1 MPFPSYI
8 LLYLVEL
15 QDGFDGLESSS
26 NIPVCSLFLLVVC
39 IHLSLGRFYHMAWA
53 TVRWLLWV
61 AEARKETE
69 IMNYTYLVVLSIIV
83 LLVGGALGYLVRY
96 FWLEKKHRKFEE
108 DARNLIAESKKEAET
123 IKKEAILQ
131 AKDSLFQM
139 KVEFEKESKEGRK
152 EFQNLEKRILQKEE
166 NLDRKA
172 EALDKKEAAV
182 GKREKQVDQQE
193 KNLVGREKELE
204 SVLKEER
211 KRLESISMMSA
222 EEAKEMLLRTIEGEA
237 RHDAAVLVKKIETEA
252 REIGDR
258 KAKDII
264 ALAIQRYSGDY
275 VAEKTVSVVNLPN
288 EEMKGRIIGREGR
301 NIRAIEASTG
311 VDLIID
317 DTPEAVILSGFN
329 PVRREVARISLER
342 LISDG
347 RIHPARI
354 EEIVEKVNAEIETSI
369 REAGEQ
375 AAFDVGVHSINPELI
390 KLIGKLKFRT
400 SYAQN
405 VLQHSREVSFLCG
418 IMAAELGLNEKHAR
432 RAGLLHDI
440 GKAVDHEMEGPHAA
454 IGADLARRYGE
465 SAAIVH
471 AIAAHHE
478 DIQAEDIFAIL
489 VQASDALS
497 GARPGARKELLE
509 TYVRRLE
516 DLEKIAGS
524 FNGISKAYAI
534 QAGREL
540 RIIVESNAVAD
551 SDVVMLSRDIAKKI
565 ESELTY
571 PGQIKVTVIR
581 ETRAV
586 EYAK

>member
-1 MPFPSYI
+1 MSYI
-8 LLYLVEL
+8 
-15 QDGFDGLESSS
+15 SSS
-26 NIPVCSLFLLVVC
+26 
-39 IHLSLGRFYHMAWA
+39 
-53 TVRWLLWV
+53 
-61 AEARKETE
+61 
-69 IMNYTYLVVLSIIV
+69 V
-83 LLVGGALGYLVRY
+83 LLIVGLIAGGVLGYIARY
-96 FWLEKKHRKFEE
+96 MWLEKKHRKLDS
-108 DARNLIAESKKEAET
+108 DARNIIAEAKKEAET

-139 KVEFEKESKEGRK
+139 KAEFEKESKEGRK
-152 EFQNLEKRILQKEE
+152 EFQNLERRILQKEE

-172 EALDKKEAAV
+172 EGLDRKETAL
-182 GKREKQVDQQE
+182 GKREKQIAQQE
-193 KNLVGREKELE
+193 KDLGGREKEVE
-204 SVLKEER
+204 ATLKEEI
-211 KRLESISMMSA
+211 KKLESMSGMSA
-222 EEAKEMLLRTIEGEA
+222 QEAKDMLIHSIENEA
-237 RHDAAVLVKKIETEA
+237 RHDAAVIVKKIESEA

-264 ALAIQRYSGDY
+264 ALSIQRYSGDY
-275 VAEKTVSVVNLPN
+275 VAEKTVSVVTLPN

-375 AAFDVGVHSINPELI
+375 AAFDVGVHGIHAELI

-405 VLQHSREVSFLCG
+405 VLQHAREVSFLCG
-418 IMAAELGLNEKHAR
+418 IMAAELGLNEKQAK

-465 SAAIVH
+465 SPAIVH

-478 DIQAEDIFAIL
+478 DIPAEDILAIL
-489 VQASDALS
+489 VQAADALS

-516 DLEKIAGS
+516 DLERIAGS

-540 RIIVESNAVAD
+540 RIIVESGVVGDPDVAL
-551 SDVVMLSRDIAKKI
+551 LSRDIAKKI